1 MKRSRRFLVTALLIG
16 FCFALALPAFSQSS
30 SYQAC
35 LSGYG
40 YCNHSALTSA
50 EAVEVETAEYERNL
64 SACTSGYGYCNHAK
78 LNPSDRPAVETAEY
92 QRNLSACTSG
102 YGYCNHAK
110 LNPSDAAE
118 VTSGESSRVQT
129 GQSRGITAVI
139 GIAENGSYY
148 GELNANGVPKT
159 VHVNGYY
166 RRDGTYVRGHYR
178 SAPGTNPPRSH
189 R

>member
-1 MKRSRRFLVTALLIG
+1 MKRSRRLLLTAPLIG
-16 FCFALALPAFSQSS
+16 FWFALALPAFSQSS
-30 SYQAC
+30 NYQAC

-50 EAVEVETAEYERNL
+50 EAVEVETAEYQRNL
-64 SACTSGYGYCNHAK
+64 TACTSGYGYCNHAK
-78 LNPSDRPAVETAEY
+78 LNPSDLPAVETAEY

-110 LNPSDAAE
+110 LTPSDTAE
-118 VTSGESSRVQT
+118 VKLGESNRVQIDH
-129 GQSRGITAVI
+129 GSARAASPGV
-139 GIAENGSYY
+139 AENGSYY

-166 RRDGTYVRGHYR
+166 RRDGTYVQGHYR
-178 SAPGTNPPRSH
+178 SAPGTNPPRTH
-189 R
+189 